1 MTHKNSYY
9 NTLETVTTNVAQ
21 FYVNPP
27 QTTGGSSPAIWWA
40 LFALSVMLFF
50 FAPATGIFE
59 LGMIACCSGFFT
71 GIVALSLSFNGGRKT
86 VIVQTIPQI
95 AVGPIAPQMYA
106 QQSPQ
111 TQVRQRPASRVI
123 SAPPNKP
130 PAPDMA
136 NSVAKQAKN
145 LELARDFEGAA
156 KLYQKAGLF
165 GEAGRIRKEYLEKD
179 ESPMVQI
186 GHVGDSIVRDS
197 VVMNEPN
204 STELCKNCGTQI
216 QPDWKFCPGC
226 NSPIS

>member
-1 MTHKNSYY
+1 M
-9 NTLETVTTNVAQ
+9 
-21 FYVNPP
+21 
-27 QTTGGSSPAIWWA
+27 I
-40 LFALSVMLFF
+40 FF

-59 LGMIACCSGFFT
+59 LGMIACCSGFIT

-111 TQVRQRPASRVI
+111 PQVRQQPASRVI

-130 PAPDMA
+130 PAPNMA
-136 NSVAKQAKN
+136 NSVANQAKN

-156 KLYQKAGLF
+156 KLYQKAGLI

-179 ESPMVQI
+179 ESAMVQI

-197 VVMNEPN
+197 VVMNEPH
-204 STELCKNCGTQI
+204 STGICKSCGLQI

-226 NSPIS
+226 NSSIP

>member
-1 MTHKNSYY
+1 MSILLRL
-9 NTLETVTTNVAQ
+9 LEVVHLHL
-21 FYVNPP
+21 
-27 QTTGGSSPAIWWA
+27 GGFF
-40 LFALSVMLFF
+40 FALSVMIFF

-59 LGMIACCSGFFT
+59 LGMIACCSGFIT

-111 TQVRQRPASRVI
+111 PQVRQQPASRVI

-130 PAPDMA
+130 PAPNMA
-136 NSVAKQAKN
+136 NSVANQAKN

-197 VVMNEPN
+197 VVMNEPH
-204 STELCKNCGTQI
+204 STGICKSCGLQI

-226 NSPIS
+226 NSSIP

>member
-1 MTHKNSYY
+1 M
-9 NTLETVTTNVAQ
+9 AQ

-27 QTTGGSSPAIWWA
+27 QTSGGSSPAPWWVF
-40 LFALSVMLFF
+40 FALSVMIFF

-59 LGMIACCSGFFT
+59 LGMIACCSGFIT

-136 NSVAKQAKN
+136 NSVANQAKN

-165 GEAGRIRKEYLEKD
+165 GEAGRIRKEYLEKN

-197 VVMNEPN
+197 VVMNEPH
-204 STELCKNCGTQI
+204 STGLCKSCGLQI

-226 NSPIS
+226 NSSIP

>member
-1 MTHKNSYY
+1 M
-9 NTLETVTTNVAQ
+9 AQ

-27 QTTGGSSPAIWWA
+27 QTSGGSSPATWWA
-40 LFALSVMLFF
+40 FFALSVMLYVIGM
-50 FAPATGIFE
+50 ATGIIQ
-59 LGMIACCSGFFT
+59 LGGVACCSGFIT

-86 VIVQTIPQI
+86 MIVQTIPQI

-111 TQVRQRPASRVI
+111 TQVRQQPASRVI

-165 GEAGRIRKEYLEKD
+165 GEAGRIRKEYLEKN

-197 VVMNEPN
+197 VVMNEPH
-204 STELCKNCGTQI
+204 STGICKSCGLQI

-226 NSPIS
+226 NSSIP